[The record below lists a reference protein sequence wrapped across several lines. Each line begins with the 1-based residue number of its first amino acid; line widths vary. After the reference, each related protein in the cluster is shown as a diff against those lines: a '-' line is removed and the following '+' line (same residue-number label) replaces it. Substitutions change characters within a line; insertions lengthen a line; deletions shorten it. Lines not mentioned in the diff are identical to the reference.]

1 MKKLSVLL
9 IPVLILSM
17 LFTSCDRSYDEAV
30 VKAAARDLLEKSTLV
45 NDIFYGVGLPYDDM
59 NPSLASGK
67 YKPASDEY
75 LSSIGV
81 SNIQGLKSLAKE
93 VYTDELCE
101 IIFKNTFEPVKDSS
115 GDIVIF
121 ARYSERV
128 TETSSYILVYSDLT
142 PAYENEVEYLYDTVK
157 VLYSDNKYIYISID
171 VDVSRGEKTQRKTL
185 SVSLVIEDGKYKID
199 TPTYTTYTATDE

>member
-1 MKKLSVLL
+1 MKKLSIFL

-75 LSSIGV
+75 LSSIGI

-101 IIFKNTFEPVKDSS
+101 IIFKNTFEAVKDSS

-121 ARYSERV
+121 ARYGERV
-128 TETSSYILVYSDLT
+128 TETSSYILVYSDLA
-142 PAYENEVEYLYDTVK
+142 PAYENEVEYLYDTLSVIGAEG
-157 VLYSDNKYIYISID
+157 DYIHIKID
-171 VDVSRGEKTQRKTL
+171 VKLTSFDGLRSRIEHGAEFILLEEADGFRLDSL
-185 SVSLVIEDGKYKID
+185 SFVKY
-199 TPTYTTYTATDE
+199 